1 MRKFGLIGYPL
12 SHSFSQKY
20 FRQKFED
27 EGIKDACFEN
37 FSIPSITEVKDIVSN
52 HPDLKGFGVTIPY
65 KKAILEYLDDAND
78 VVKQIGACNSV
89 KISNGRLIGYNTDTI
104 GFEQSFVPQLQPHH
118 TKALILGTGGAALAI
133 EFVLNKLG
141 ILCQCVSRNISPN
154 TIIYKQID
162 EDILDEYTVII
173 NCTPLG
179 TYPKV
184 DECPDLPYD
193 LLSERHYLFDLVY
206 NPPLTAFLKAGAAHG
221 AIIKNGYD
229 MLTGQAE
236 ASWKIWNE

>member
-141 ILCQCVSRNISPN
+141 ILYQYVSRNISPN

-206 NPPLTAFLKAGAAHG
+206 NPPLTAFLKAGATHG